1 MCKCIIQI
9 RMLAW
14 NTITIITTNIIIIFI
29 MHEGARPPE
38 AIRRQSHECTWG
50 KKSIT
55 QVPTKSITQVH
66 TKSITQEPINTIHA
80 CNSLILVL
88 AAQVDDGLSR

>member
-38 AIRRQSHECTWG
+38 ATT
-50 KKSIT
+50 IT
-55 QVPTKSITQVH
+55 
-66 TKSITQEPINTIHA
+66 
-80 CNSLILVL
+80 
-88 AAQVDDGLSR
+88 